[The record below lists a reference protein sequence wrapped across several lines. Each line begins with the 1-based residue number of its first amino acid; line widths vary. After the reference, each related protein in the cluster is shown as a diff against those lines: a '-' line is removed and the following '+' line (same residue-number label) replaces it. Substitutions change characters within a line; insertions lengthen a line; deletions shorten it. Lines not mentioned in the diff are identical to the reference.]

1 MKTIADKPQKPK
13 ESQKKTSSNSA
24 SEDEDDEPLKKKKI
38 SSDSDVVEEF
48 LDCEYLKGEIIAVRT
63 EGLDFYLAECSQN
76 ITEADLDKS
85 DEFKVQWFDVSEE
98 ENVYVRSY
106 HDKVD
111 HRSVVCTEVKLKKES
126 GGRWRLKPP
135 MLKKI
140 KNRLQRALDGA
151 PMTSSDDDDDGMK
164 DESSPLKLPGGKKEG
179 SSQRS
184 FGGTKKKKD
193 KKDKKKN
200 FARTP
205 VGKITDSPKPYLAPL
220 GTPTAN
226 RLKMVVEKPKSKS
239 RNSSGKSE
247 VVNQKSKYEASP
259 FRRGR
264 PPIHD
269 TAYIPNTESPEKMPV
284 DDKNLVEVEN
294 DPAEAEQPQVDADAN
309 LKESFINGKII
320 FTLTFHIS
328 YKNSLS

>member
-1 MKTIADKPQKPK
+1 MLRLV
-13 ESQKKTSSNSA
+13 SA
-24 SEDEDDEPLKKKKI
+24 L
-38 SSDSDVVEEF
+38 
-48 LDCEYLKGEIIAVRT
+48 
-63 EGLDFYLAECSQN
+63 
-76 ITEADLDKS
+76 
-85 DEFKVQWFDVSEE
+85 
-98 ENVYVRSY
+98 
-106 HDKVD
+106 
-111 HRSVVCTEVKLKKES
+111 
-126 GGRWRLKPP
+126 GGCDRLKSA
-135 MLKKI
+135 MIKKI

-151 PMTSSDDDDDGMK
+151 PMTSSDDDDDGMQ

-226 RLKMVVEKPKSKS
+226 RLKMVVEKSKSSKS

-269 TAYIPNTESPEKMPV
+269 TAYIPNTESPEKMSV

-294 DPAEAEQPQVDADAN
+294 DPAEAEQPQVDSDAN
-309 LKESFINGKII
+309 LKELFIDMRN
-320 FTLTFHIS
+320 FS
-328 YKNSLS
+328 